1 MVPAAAL
8 VVALAAATAPTPAPV
23 AVSYAEIVEAMG
35 ASTGYDRLAT
45 ANGGRLQ
52 AEVLLRLARHAR
64 ERTPDG
70 PPFLVRH
77 EDWFRA
83 LLEVTGVPAE
93 RAPVYAELAYR
104 HHQDVVAEYGA
115 GRVVREAG
123 PGPAPLSALNVTISW
138 PDEPGAAREYS
149 YEDLRSSPHLQVTDH
164 RVIRYRLLDF
174 GDQMAFTEMEGLSGR
189 PTTGAL
195 GVLFQ
200 ILGEGRIVE
209 YRMAVAP
216 DGVQVA
222 RGRVRKG
229 FFDVATTVTV
239 QPDGRSERGVPADPA
254 LRALEEKLERP
265 LTLRYA
271 PR

>member
-1 MVPAAAL
+1 MAPAAAL
-8 VVALAAATAPTPAPV
+8 AAALAAAAASAPV
-23 AVSYAEIVEAMG
+23 AVDYADVLAAMR

-77 EDWFRA
+77 QDWFRA

-104 HHQDVVAEYGA
+104 HHQDVAVEYGA
-115 GRVVREAG
+115 GRVVRETG
-123 PGPAPLSALNVTISW
+123 KGPAPLVALNVTISW
-138 PDEPGAAREYS
+138 PEEPGAAREYS

-174 GDQMAFTEMEGLSGR
+174 GDEMAFTEMEGLSGR

-222 RGRVRKG
+222 RGRVHKG

-239 QPDGRSERGVPADPA
+239 RPDGQSERGVSADPA